1 MNAFVQRPEPKYM
14 SPEQLA
20 RKKELI
26 REKEKIF
33 ATVKEMEERLQLLMD
48 PVMVLKNQI
57 GSQKS
62 ILNYIGVE
70 MKTFFGLKE
79 PKKGLSQEVK
89 EEIDGL
95 FVEED

>member
-20 RKKELI
+20 RKRKLI
-26 REKEKIF
+26 QEKEEIF
-33 ATVKEMEERLQLLMD
+33 VTVNEMEEKLKLLMD

-62 ILNYIGVE
+62 RLNYIGVE

-79 PKKGLSQEVK
+79 PGKINQEVK
-89 EEIDGL
+89 E
-95 FVEED
+95 

>member
-20 RKKELI
+20 KKKELMQ
-26 REKEKIF
+26 EKEEIF

-62 ILNYIGVE
+62 RLNYIGVE

-79 PKKGLSQEVK
+79 PEEGLSQEVK

>member
-26 REKEKIF
+26 QEKEDIF

-62 ILNYIGVE
+62 RLNYIGVE

-79 PKKGLSQEVK
+79 PEEGFPQEVK

>member
-1 MNAFVQRPEPKYM
+1 MTPG
-14 SPEQLA
+14 QLV

-26 REKEKIF
+26 QEKEEIF
-33 ATVKEMEERLQLLMD
+33 ATVKEMEERLELLMD
-48 PVMVLKNQI
+48 PVMLLKNQI

-62 ILNYIGVE
+62 RLNYIGVE

-79 PKKGLSQEVK
+79 PEESLSQEVK
-89 EEIDGL
+89 EEIDCV